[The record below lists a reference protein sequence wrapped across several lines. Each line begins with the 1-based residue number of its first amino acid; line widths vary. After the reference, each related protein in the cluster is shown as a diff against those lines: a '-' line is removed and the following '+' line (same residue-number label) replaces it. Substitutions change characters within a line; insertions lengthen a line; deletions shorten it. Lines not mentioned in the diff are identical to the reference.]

1 MEWDAF
7 LWESFIGSLDIIKKL
22 AFIIF
27 PLFIFIE
34 IIDEI
39 GLLEKISNLFH
50 GVLKYFNLPKEA
62 GLPILIA
69 QTFGLLFGAGLIIR
83 STREDELKEGDMMSL
98 AILFAICHAVFEDT
112 LLFVAIGGN
121 GFIILGT
128 RIILALIATYL
139 YGKFRNYKNEYT
151 DVAKSNISA
160 N

>member
-1 MEWDAF
+1 MDWSMF
-7 LWESFIGSLDIIKKL
+7 FTESITGSFDIIKKL
-22 AFIIF
+22 AMIIF
-27 PLFIFIE
+27 PLFITIE

-39 GLLEKISNLFH
+39 GLLEKISNIFKIFLRY
-50 GVLKYFNLPKEA
+50 LNLPKEA

-83 STREDELKEGDMMSL
+83 STSEFDQGDMMAL

-128 RIILALIATYL
+128 RIILAVLLTYIF
-139 YGKFRNYKNEYT
+139 GKYRYYKHGYDGVRE
-151 DVAKSNISA
+151 SESA
-160 N
+160 